1 MAWLELGEGEPSN
14 EKELIKEIMI
24 DSTGKIE
31 FRVRFSLA
39 LLDMGEGYTSIN
51 DFRGTFDC
59 GLCRAQKSTY
69 SSFLCKGKAAAT
81 KTEDQSRLINFPE
94 EIQSVAAFGGELLK

>member
-59 GLCRAQKSTY
+59 GLCRAQNRLTAHSY
-69 SSFLCKGKAAAT
+69 VKGKQQRPRQ
-81 KTEDQSRLINFPE
+81 KIRVGS
-94 EIQSVAAFGGELLK
+94 